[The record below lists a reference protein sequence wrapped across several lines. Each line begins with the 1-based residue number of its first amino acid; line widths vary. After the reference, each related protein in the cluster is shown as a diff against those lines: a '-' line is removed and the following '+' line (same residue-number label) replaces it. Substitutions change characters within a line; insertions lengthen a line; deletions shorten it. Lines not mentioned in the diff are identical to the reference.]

1 METKEFEIKKEKWLQ
16 EVADG
21 CHEIAIKNENYPD
34 FYVFQSQIFENPDLL
49 NIGANPAGNETY
61 KDMLQRKQIERRTKD
76 DLINSSDGKNN
87 EYISNPDWAISKPIL
102 EMFSG
107 KRTREVL
114 ENAVIMNAVYFNTKK
129 VEHLGNFKED
139 KKVMKDFC
147 SNKTLEFIKDI
158 CKPKNILFIGK
169 NAPEWLKIKFHHIDD
184 SVCRT
189 SDGKNYLVV
198 KKYLNE
204 IPCYI
209 IHHTSMN
216 KSFNTGENLQRKKE
230 FFEKVF
236 E

>member
-49 NIGANPAGNETY
+49 IIGANPAGNETY

-114 ENAVIMNAVYFNTKK
+114 ENAVIMNTVYFNTNQIAGLVKK
-129 VEHLGNFKED
+129 EMV
-139 KKVMKDFC
+139 DFC
-147 SNKTLEFIKDI
+147 SKMTKEFIYEI
-158 CKPKNILFIGK
+158 CKPKRILFIGK
-169 NAPEWLKIKFHHIDD
+169 DAPKWLKIEFDTIALSPIENKDWFLI
-184 SVCRT
+184 
-189 SDGKNYLVV
+189 KE
-198 KKYLNE
+198 KKIND
-204 IPCYI
+204 IPHFQ
-209 IHHTSMN
+209 IHHTSMYRSKFN
-216 KSFNTGENLQRKKE
+216 KGENLQRKKE